1 VLERKHKF
9 ASFRP
14 KGEIFKSNICV
25 KNQIPHFVRNDTF
38 TTNLIVFV
46 QALIIPLLLIS
57 VIVALIGALFST
69 IIWFERQRGQM
80 SQLEFERLMKRINTI
95 DVKVNDLNIN

>member
-1 VLERKHKF
+1 
-9 ASFRP
+9 
-14 KGEIFKSNICV
+14 
-25 KNQIPHFVRNDTF
+25 
-38 TTNLIVFV
+38 
-46 QALIIPLLLIS
+46 